1 MSRLGKP
8 DHPTGDR
15 LLERATMMKI
25 GLDGTPLLGRRT
37 GIGRYTEHLLE
48 ALTAFDELELTTT
61 AFTLRGSGDLAQVVP
76 AGVATRSLP
85 VPARLLRAMWS
96 RLEVPSVRLLSGR
109 VDVFHGTNFVLP
121 PTGRAGGV
129 VTIHDLAY
137 LTMPEVV
144 DADSLRLRELM
155 PRCIARAKVI
165 CTPSA
170 AVADQVR
177 LTYGPVLP
185 EVVVTP
191 LGVEQAWLEAVPPT
205 AEERRCFTLPDDYFL
220 FVGTREPRK
229 DLATL
234 LRAYALLRAESPRPE
249 QVPALLL
256 VGPSGWGP
264 GQEPAAGVQVRDY
277 LPTEQLRLVVAGARA
292 LVMPSRDEGFGLPAL
307 EGLATGVPVIVS
319 NAPALVEVT
328 GGFATVFPIGDAP
341 ALAAALAAATVSAGA
356 VGAAAGLADGAARQ
370 RRREY
375 AAGWTWRRCAER
387 TVEAYRIALS

>member
-1 MSRLGKP
+1 MI
-8 DHPTGDR
+8 TV
-15 LLERATMMKI
+15 A
-25 GLDGTPLLGRRT
+25 LDGTPLLGRRT
-37 GIGRYTEHLLE
+37 GIGRYTEHLFQ
-48 ALTAFDELELTTT
+48 ALTAFDELELTGT
-61 AFTLRGSGDLAQVVP
+61 AFTLRGAGDLARAVP
-76 AGVATRSLP
+76 GGVATRSLP
-85 VPARLLRAMWS
+85 VPARLLRAVWS
-96 RLEVPSVRLLSGR
+96 RLEVPSVRLFTGR
-109 VDVFHGTNFVLP
+109 IDVFHGTNFVLP

-144 DADSLRLRELM
+144 DAASLRLRELM
-155 PRCIARAKVI
+155 PKCIARADVI

-177 LTYGPVLP
+177 QTYGPALP

-191 LGVEQAWLEAVPPT
+191 LGVEQAWLAVEPPT
-205 AEERRCFTLPDDYFL
+205 AEERGDFALPDDYFL

-234 LRAYALLRAESPRPE
+234 LRAYALLRAESPRPAE
-249 QVPALLL
+249 VPALLL

-264 GQEPAAGVQVRDY
+264 GQEPADGVQVRDY
-277 LPTEQLRLVVAGARA
+277 LPTAQLRLVVAGARA

-319 NAPALVEVT
+319 SAPALVEVT
-328 GGFATVFPIGDAP
+328 GGNAAVFPIGDAQ
-341 ALAAALAAATVSAGA
+341 ALAAALAAAMASP
-356 VGAAAGLADGAARQ
+356 GAADNAARK

-387 TVEAYRIALS
+387 TVQAYRIAQP

>member
-1 MSRLGKP
+1 MI
-8 DHPTGDR
+8 TV
-15 LLERATMMKI
+15 A
-25 GLDGTPLLGRRT
+25 LDGTPLLGRRT

-48 ALTAFDELELTTT
+48 ALTEFDELALTVT
-61 AFTLRGSGDLAQVVP
+61 AFTLRGAGDLPRAVP
-76 AGVATRSLP
+76 GGVATRSLP
-85 VPARLLRAMWS
+85 VPARLLRAVWS
-96 RLEVPSVRLLSGR
+96 RLEIPSVRLFTGR
-109 VDVFHGTNFVLP
+109 ADVFHATNFVLP

-144 DADSLRLRELM
+144 DAASLRLRELM
-155 PRCIARAKVI
+155 PRCIARADVI

-177 LTYGPVLP
+177 ATYGPVLP

-191 LGVEQAWLEAVPPT
+191 LGVEQAWLDVQPPT
-205 AEERRCFTLPDDYFL
+205 AEERTGFGLPDDYFL

-234 LRAYALLRAESPRPE
+234 LRAYALLRAESPRSTE
-249 QVPALLL
+249 LPALLL

-277 LPTEQLRLVVAGARA
+277 LPTEQLRRVIAGARA

-319 NAPALVEVT
+319 NVPALVEVT
-328 GGFATVFPIGDAP
+328 GGWATVFEIGDAP
-341 ALAAALAAATVSAGA
+341 ALAAALSDSLGTASG
-356 VGAAAGLADGAARQ
+356 ADGAVRQQ
-370 RRREY
+370 RRDY

-387 TVEAYRIALS
+387 TIDAYRIARP